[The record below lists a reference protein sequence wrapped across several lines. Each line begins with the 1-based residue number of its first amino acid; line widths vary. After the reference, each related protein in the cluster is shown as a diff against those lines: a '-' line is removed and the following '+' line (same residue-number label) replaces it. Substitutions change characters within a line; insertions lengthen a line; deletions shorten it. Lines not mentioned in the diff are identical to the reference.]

1 MKINRDDPKWTAYVL
16 GELSH
21 EDRAAMEQL
30 LQTDEEALAFVEEL
44 RLAATML
51 KEELA
56 AVPSVA
62 LGPEQRNAVW
72 RAAADSLGE
81 QYDARDTD
89 GTFTTR
95 VTGTT
100 KTSVQ
105 FLKDQALGDG
115 NKADVLVTT
124 VTIDPGDPETT
135 SRTGNETVGAATG
148 NLWN

>member
-1 MKINRDDPKWTAYVL
+1 MRSSCLIRKDIANRVGGTGQTAVEHAILTAIVIGALISMQIYMKRGISGA
-16 GELSH
+16 H
-21 EDRAAMEQL
+21 
-30 LQTDEEALAFVEEL
+30 
-44 RLAATML
+44 
-51 KEELA
+51 
-56 AVPSVA
+56 
-62 LGPEQRNAVW
+62 

-135 SRTGNETVGAATG
+135 SRTGDETVGAATG